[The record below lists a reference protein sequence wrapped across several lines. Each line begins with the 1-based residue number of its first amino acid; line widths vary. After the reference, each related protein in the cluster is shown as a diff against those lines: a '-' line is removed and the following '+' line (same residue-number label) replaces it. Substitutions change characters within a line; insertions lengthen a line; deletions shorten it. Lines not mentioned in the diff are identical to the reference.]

1 MHRFRLPLI
10 VAALAVVGVV
20 GVILLRTYVWSKWD
34 PAAPTA
40 ADLDLLEMLIRQ
52 EVAGNSTHPDVY
64 FVAFGDD
71 TDPPPE
77 FLHRLDDLGVPV
89 KPVSDA
95 DVGMWE
101 IRDRA
106 TGRIG
111 WLVHARIIRWI
122 GRDRA
127 RVECG
132 TSLGGSGHY
141 SRGTASTNGDF
152 HEHMHADY
160 D

>member
-1 MHRFRLPLI
+1 MRRFRLLVI
-10 VAALAVVGVV
+10 AGVV
-20 GVILLRTYVWSKWD
+20 VVVTALGVILLRTYVWSKWD

-40 ADLDLLEMLIRQ
+40 TDLDLLEVLIRQ

-64 FVAFGDD
+64 FVAFGKD

-77 FLHRLDDLGVPV
+77 FLRRLDDLGVPV
-89 KPVSDA
+89 KPVSEA
-95 DVGMWE
+95 DIGMWE

-106 TGRIG
+106 TGQIG

-122 GRDRA
+122 SRDRA
-127 RVECG
+127 KVECG
-132 TSLGGSGHY
+132 TSLGGSGWY
-141 SRGTASTNGDF
+141 SHGTASTNGDF
-152 HEHMHADY
+152 HEHMHANY